1 MTTYAANPTGAYRSS
16 SVLTAPSE
24 QLIVMLYDGARRFLH
39 QAATAMRER
48 RVALANTKLTR
59 AEDILRHLRATL
71 DMERGGQIS
80 ERLRAIYTFC
90 LSYCSKARFDQ
101 DPGKLDEVSSLLA
114 GLRESWAAIVPGTSV
129 TAA

>member
-1 MTTYAANPTGAYRSS
+1 MTTYAANPTSAYRSS
-16 SVLTAPSE
+16 SVLTAPAE

-48 RVALANTKLTR
+48 RIALAHAKLAR

-71 DMERGGQIS
+71 DMEQGGQIS

-90 LSYCSKARFDQ
+90 LVHCTKARFNQ
-101 DPGKLDEVSSLLA
+101 DAGKLDEVSSLLA
-114 GLRESWAAIVPGTSV
+114 GLRESWAAIVP
-129 TAA
+129 AAAA